1 MSRLRWGSLLLLGIS
16 LSGVGR
22 AEVPKSVPAAQ
33 AVAIF
38 ASGCFWCTESDFE
51 KLPGVTSVVSGYT
64 GGKLAKPSYE
74 QVGGGLTGHT
84 EAVRIEFDPA
94 RVSYEKLLDHFWHTH
109 DMFDA
114 DGQFCDQGPQYRPEI
129 FYFDA
134 QQETAALASKAA
146 MQKRFKSQILTPITQ
161 AGTFWPAESHH
172 QDYYKNNPLRYRYY
186 RSGCGRDARI
196 QAIWEQAGP
205 P

>member
-1 MSRLRWGSLLLLGIS
+1 MIRAAWCAALLLGAACG
-16 LSGVGR
+16 L
-22 AEVPKSVPAAQ
+22 AQ
-33 AVAIF
+33 AATATAIF

-51 KLPGVTSVVSGYT
+51 KLPGVMSAVSGYT
-64 GGKLAKPSYE
+64 GGKLENPRYE
-74 QVGGGLTGHT
+74 QVGGGRTGHT

-94 RVSYEKLLDHFWHTH
+94 QISYEKLLEHFWRTH
-109 DMFDA
+109 DLFDA

-129 FYFDA
+129 FYLDPV
-134 QQETAALASKAA
+134 QKAAAESSKAA
-146 MQKRFKSQILTPITQ
+146 IQKRFKAPVLTPLT
-161 AGTFWPAESHH
+161 AATRFWPAEDYH

-196 QAIWEQAGP
+196 EAIWKQASP